1 MRPPAPLVRR
11 PHRATATRLAAALA
25 IVATTAACKDKSAS
39 APPDPR
45 GIQKVLV
52 GVQIDAPA
60 LHGSGEFVLRLVP
73 LDGKGDVILSD
84 GLEVT
89 PKVTAPVTQ
98 TLAPTG
104 RRVQLPDTRPVAA
117 AVSIDDSR
125 SMRTS
130 DPTNQRATAAKLFWS
145 ELLSANPANEVALL
159 AFGAE
164 RPTAPFARAALL
176 EGWTSDPA
184 RLEASVN
191 GLIATGSTYLYQSTA
206 EVAPWI
212 AASRPAANFR
222 HVLLLVTDGLPTDSG
237 AADAA
242 ITAATGAQIPIYTV
256 GLGPA
261 SDHSTLSSSAAV
273 ERLRTLA
280 NRTGGVYAG
289 AENSTELTTTFE
301 SLAKLTTDG
310 ALLVTVRM
318 HPAPAAG
325 TLVAGTVRVANRYG
339 GAAEPWSFTAP

>member
-1 MRPPAPLVRR
+1 MTSPVALARHLHQAATSRLV
-11 PHRATATRLAAALA
+11 AAAA
-25 IVATTAACKDKSAS
+25 IALIAGACKDKSGT

-45 GIQKVLV
+45 GIRKVLV
-52 GVQIDAPA
+52 GAQVDPTA
-60 LHGSGEFVLRLVP
+60 LHASGEFVLRLVP

-84 GLEVT
+84 GLDVT
-89 PKVTAPVTQ
+89 PKITAPVTQ
-98 TLAPTG
+98 TLAPTAQH
-104 RRVQLPDTRPVAA
+104 VQLPDTRPVAA
-117 AVSIDDSR
+117 AISIDDSR

-130 DPTNQRATAAKLFWS
+130 DPTNQRAAAAKLFWS
-145 ELLSANPANEVALL
+145 ELFSANPANEVALL

-164 RPTAPFARAALL
+164 RPTAPFARTALL
-176 EGWTSDPA
+176 ESWTSDAA
-184 RLEASVN
+184 RLEAGVN
-191 GLIATGSTYLYQSTA
+191 GLIATGSTYLYHSTA

-212 AASRPAANFR
+212 ASSRPAASYR

-242 ITAATGAQIPIYTV
+242 ITAAAGAQIPIYTV

-261 SDHSTLSSSAAV
+261 SDHSPSSSAAAV
-273 ERLRTLA
+273 DRLRTLA

-289 AENSTELTTTFE
+289 AENNTELTTTFE
-301 SLAKLTTDG
+301 SLAKLTTEG

-318 HPAPAAG
+318 NPAPAAG
-325 TLVAGTVRVANRYG
+325 TVVAGTVRVANKFG